1 MTSVKNDWRVPSASI
16 PDGSGERVDPA
27 PDVTFLTYQA
37 DHGFSGVRPEMAD
50 DIREWLGQQLRH

>member
-1 MTSVKNDWRVPSASI
+1 MLPLYRALRDAGAS
-16 PDGSGERVDPA
+16 
-27 PDVTFLTYQA
+27 DVTFLTYQA